1 MDPAGFAV
9 GLSGLVGLF
18 TSCLEIVQRYDT
30 YKTATRDKH
39 SLDVQLDGAIYRLK
53 HWGNSVG
60 IKGAKLSDN
69 HHPAFGNPE
78 TIGLVNA
85 ILSNIR
91 EILGSSDDANGLV
104 EVQKAPASGTNHHQF
119 SSSAKLPRLERAA
132 WALRGRFKH
141 TNHVQS
147 LEPLVSLLYDIV
159 PPAGVKPISYTNSLE
174 PAYHMGLCY
183 HAIIIA
189 LINNPIQKF
198 ASTRDLNT
206 RRSLT
211 RTSYEQLYRS

>member
-1 MDPAGFAV
+1 MV
-9 GLSGLVGLF
+9 GLSGVVGLF

-30 YKTATRDKH
+30 YKTATRDKR

-60 IKGAKLSDN
+60 IKGEKLSDN
-69 HHPAFGNPE
+69 HHPAFRNPE

-85 ILSNIR
+85 ILRNIG
-91 EILGSSDDANGLV
+91 EILDLSDDANRSV
-104 EVQKAPASGTNHHQF
+104 DVQKAPACVINHHQF
-119 SSSAKLPRLERAA
+119 SSSTKLPRLERAA
-132 WALRGRFKH
+132 WALGGRFKQ
-141 TNHVQS
+141 TNHIQA

-159 PPAGVKPISYTNSLE
+159 PPAGAKPLLHTNSLE

-189 LINNPIQKF
+189 LINDPIQKF
-198 ASTRDLNT
+198 ASTRNLTT

-211 RTSYEQLYRS
+211 RTSYERLYRS